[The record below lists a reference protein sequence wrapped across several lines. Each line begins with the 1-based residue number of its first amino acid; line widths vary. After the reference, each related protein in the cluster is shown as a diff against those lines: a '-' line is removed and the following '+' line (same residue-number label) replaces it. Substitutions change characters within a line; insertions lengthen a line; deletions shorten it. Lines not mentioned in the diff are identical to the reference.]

1 MVRTI
6 VRKRLIAVALMGA
19 TLALAAGGSAA
30 ARNNKTIRIGW
41 TAWSD
46 AEAITRVVKQVVE
59 KRTDY
64 AVELVLLDIA
74 LQYSALARDDLD
86 LMLMAWLP
94 NTHADYYTRVKE
106 DVVDLGVLYTGARL
120 GWVVP
125 KYVPQ
130 ESLKSIPDLNKLE
143 VRERLGN
150 RIQGIDPGSGLMRL
164 SHKTIKAYD
173 LEGYNL
179 IASSGAGMTAGL
191 KRAIRRKDWI
201 VVTGWRPHW
210 MFGAFDLR
218 FLQDPKGALG
228 RDESVHALARKGFV
242 EDHPQVATFI
252 SRVHLSLE
260 ELEALMYASEDG
272 SYKEAAA
279 GYIATHKQQIDYWWT
294 GKR

>member
-1 MVRTI
+1 MMRYLTAV
-6 VRKRLIAVALMGA
+6 VLIGAALVSDSVAAKHG
-19 TLALAAGGSAA
+19 
-30 ARNNKTIRIGW
+30 KTIRIGW

-59 KRTDY
+59 KRMGY

-74 LQYSALARDDLD
+74 LQYSALARGNLD

-94 NTHADYYTRVKE
+94 NTHADYYARVKN

-125 KYVPQ
+125 EYLPQ
-130 ESLKSIPDLNKLE
+130 GSLKSIPDLKKPE
-143 VRERLGN
+143 VREQLRS

-164 SHKTIKAYD
+164 SQKTIGSYGLEDYD
-173 LEGYNL
+173 L
-179 IASSGAGMTAGL
+179 ISSSGAGMTAGL
-191 KRAIRRKDWI
+191 QRAIRRKDWI

-218 FLQDPKGALG
+218 FLRDPKGSLG
-228 RDESVHALARKGFV
+228 REESVHALARKGFV
-242 EDHPQVATFI
+242 EDHPQVAGFI

-260 ELEALMYASEDG
+260 ELEALMYASERE

-279 GYIATHKQQIDYWWT
+279 EYIAAHKQQIDYWLS
-294 GKR
+294 GER